1 MTPAVEIKVIS
12 SLATREAHRELVP
25 QFERASGHKV
35 ATTWAGTVDIIKRI
49 SAGESY
55 DLIIAS
61 KSTIDEFIEAGK
73 VGSGS
78 RVDIA
83 RSGIGIAIRRG
94 GRRPDIGSAEALK
107 RALVAAKAVGYSTG
121 PSGVYLAALFERM
134 GIGADIE
141 AKSLRVPPGA
151 TVGPVIASGDVEIGF
166 QQMSELL
173 HVDGIDVIGPLP
185 AEIQHITVISCGI
198 PTAAKEA
205 EAARALVRFLAAPG
219 ARDAIE
225 RAGLMVPAG

>member
-1 MTPAVEIKVIS
+1 MTPSAEIKVIS
-12 SLATREAHRELVP
+12 SLATREAHLELVP
-25 QFERASGHKV
+25 QFERASGQKV
-35 ATTWAGTVDIIKRI
+35 VTTWAGTVDIIQRV
-49 SAGESY
+49 SAGEHY

-73 VGSGS
+73 VESGS

-94 GRRPDIGSAEALK
+94 ARRPDIGSAEALK
-107 RALVAAKAVGYSTG
+107 RALVSAKAVAYSTG
-121 PSGVYLAALFERM
+121 PSGVYLATLFERM
-134 GIGADIE
+134 GIGADIK
-141 AKSLRVPPGA
+141 AKSRQVPPGA
-151 TVGPVIASGDVEIGF
+151 TVGPIIASGDVEIGF

-198 PTAAKEA
+198 PAAAKEPDS
-205 EAARALVRFLAAPG
+205 ARALVRFLAAAS

-225 RAGLMVPAG
+225 RAGLQPF